1 MPALGNAL
9 GLPYRKNGLGFVGA
23 LDAYTANLADA
34 FSAEY
39 RLLTSYNGAAFS
51 VRPSLG
57 GSETDIGFSANGR
70 FNTSAF
76 SAHIGAGNGFAV
88 RWYNQ
93 VAGSNNFV
101 QTSDATKQGQI
112 VASDVNG
119 CCSLRLDSTNDG
131 YPTIRTLNR
140 PFTIYL
146 VEQGLAGGV
155 FRTVNGG
162 SNCIISTHRNA
173 TNNAF
178 IGGNVSNNNAGI
190 LTPHVAT
197 LVGPSGSGASYF
209 VNGVDHTNTGTNT
222 NNWGTVILGH
232 DAASPEPANSRV
244 LSLLIYTTNHNST
257 TRAAIEAILKTLHGT
272 P

>member
-119 CCSLRLDSTNDG
+119 CCSLRMDAVNDG
-131 YPTIRTLNR
+131 YPSIRTLNR

-146 VEQGLAGGV
+146 VEQGLGGGV
-155 FRTVNGG
+155 YRTLNGS
-162 SNCIISTHRNA
+162 SNCIVSSHRNV

-178 IGGNVSNNNAGI
+178 IAGNVSNFDAGI
-190 LTPHVAT
+190 STPHVMS
-197 LVGPSGSGASYF
+197 LVAPSGSGASYF
-209 VNGVDHTNTGTNT
+209 VNGTNRTATGTNT
-222 NNWGTVILGH
+222 ANWGTLHLGH
-232 DAASPEPANSRV
+232 SGTNAEPANSRLLTLLVYTV
-244 LSLLIYTTNHNST
+244 LHDST
-257 TRAAIEAILKTLHGT
+257 TRAAIEQILKTLHGT